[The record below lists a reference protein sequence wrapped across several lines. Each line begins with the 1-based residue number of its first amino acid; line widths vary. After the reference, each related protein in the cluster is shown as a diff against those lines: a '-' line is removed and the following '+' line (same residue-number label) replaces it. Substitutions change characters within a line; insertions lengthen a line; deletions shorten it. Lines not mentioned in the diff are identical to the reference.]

1 MYLFNGDFIDR
12 GPCST
17 ETLLLLLILRER
29 YPLYVFLNRGN
40 HEADLKLGFNRELR
54 DRFPDEAG
62 KLYNKSICVFKA
74 MQIAAV
80 VDGGAEKAF
89 VVHGGIPVSG
99 SQPVKLKEIMQ
110 IDRQLEPPRDS
121 DHLVTQALWNDPRRG
136 SSDKTRQRD
145 GYGQQFDCNDT
156 RAFLDANDFKVVF
169 RSHEMMG
176 EGLREEHE
184 RCYTVFSA
192 LDGCAQYVIINRN
205 LEKVLREVKVELRE
219 DQWKYLE

>member
-1 MYLFNGDFIDR
+1 

-17 ETLLLLLILRER
+17 DLLLILRER

-40 HEADLKLGFNRELR
+40 HEADLKQGFTRELR
-54 DRFPDEAG
+54 DRFRDEAG
-62 KLYNKSICVFKA
+62 VLYNKSICRFKV

-80 VDGGAEKAF
+80 VYGSAGKAF

-99 SQPVKLKEIMQ
+99 SQPVKLNEIMQ
-110 IDRQLEPPRDS
+110 IDRRLEPPRDS
-121 DHLVTQALWNDPRRG
+121 NHLATQALWNDPHRG
-136 SSDKTRQRD
+136 SSDKANQRD
-145 GYGQQFDCNDT
+145 GSGQQFDCNDT

-169 RSHEMMG
+169 RSHEMIG

-192 LDGCAQYVIINRN
+192 LDGRAQYVTINRN
-205 LEKVLREVKVELRE
+205 LEAVLREVKVELRE

>member
-1 MYLFNGDFIDR
+1 MEFPVINSNTNTFAGNIDNLRAIIQREGEPSKGSIYLFNGDFVDR

-17 ETLLLLLILRER
+17 ETLLLLLNLRER

-40 HEADLKLGFNRELR
+40 HEADLKQGFNRELR
-54 DRFPDEAG
+54 DRFHDEAG
-62 KLYNKSICVFKA
+62 VLYNKSICLFKA

-80 VDGGAEKAF
+80 VDGGAGKAF

-99 SQPVKLKEIMQ
+99 SQPVKLKDIMQ

-121 DHLVTQALWNDPRRG
+121 DHLVTQLLWNDPYRG
-136 SSDKTRQRD
+136 SSDKASQRD
-145 GYGQQFDCNDT
+145 GYGQQFDCNET

-169 RSHEMMG
+169 RSHEMIG

-184 RCYTVFSA
+184 RCYT
-192 LDGCAQYVIINRN
+192 G
-205 LEKVLREVKVELRE
+205 K
-219 DQWKYLE
+219 

>member
-1 MYLFNGDFIDR
+1 MSLFNGDFIDR

-40 HEADLKLGFNRELR
+40 QEADLKLDFNRELR

-62 KLYNKSICVFKA
+62 ELYNKSICLFKA

-80 VDGGAEKAF
+80 VDGGAGKAF
-89 VVHGGIPVSG
+89 VVHGGIP
-99 SQPVKLKEIMQ
+99 
-110 IDRQLEPPRDS
+110 LEPPRDS

-136 SSDKTRQRD
+136 FSDKARQRD
-145 GYGQQFDCNDT
+145 GY
-156 RAFLDANDFKVVF
+156 VVF
-169 RSHEMMG
+169 RSHEMIG

-192 LDGCAQYVIINRN
+192 LDGCTQYVTINRN
-205 LEKVLREVKVELRE
+205 LEAVLREVKVELRE